1 MAVCCY
7 IAGVFFI
14 FVRCNIFRMV
24 KRKVIPW
31 IVFLSVFLLL
41 PMDGFALSE
50 NENHESPAE
59 EEFQAG
65 EFIMEHIGDAYEWHI
80 LTYKDFHLSIPLP
93 VILYSKYSG
102 FHVFMS
108 GRFHHGHASYK
119 GFEISHEEPYEGKI
133 VEVLDNGTV
142 VKPLDLSIT
151 KNVMAVFVSVI
162 LLIWLFISVAR
173 KYERSRGKAP
183 TGIQNMIETVILF
196 IRDDVARPSIGE
208 RHYERFMPYLLTLFF
223 FILANNLMGLI
234 PIFPF
239 GANVTGNIAVTGVLA
254 FFTLMFT
261 VLSGNRHYW
270 KEIFNAPGVPW
281 WLKVPIPMMPV
292 IELFGM
298 LTKPLVLMV
307 RLFAN
312 ITAGHIIAM
321 GFFSLIFIFG
331 SMDPAMGWAVSPLT
345 VVFTIFMGIL
355 EILVAFIQA
364 YVFTL
369 LSALYFGMAT
379 AEHH

>member
-1 MAVCCY
+1 M
-7 IAGVFFI
+7 I
-14 FVRCNIFRMV
+14 
-24 KRKVIPW
+24 KRRVVPW
-31 IVFLSVFLLL
+31 IGFLAIFLLL
-41 PMDGFALSE
+41 PLEGLALSE
-50 NENHESPAE
+50 NETHELPE
-59 EEFQAG
+59 EEDFQPG
-65 EFIMEHIGDAYEWHI
+65 EFIMKHIGDAYEWHI
-80 LTYKDFHLSIPLP
+80 LTYKDFHLSVPLP
-93 VILYSKYSG
+93 VVLYSKYSG

-108 GRFHHGHASYK
+108 SRFNHGHDSYK
-119 GFEISHEEPYEGKI
+119 GFLISHEEPHEGKL
-133 VEVLDNGTV
+133 VEVLNDGTV

-151 KNVMAVFVSVI
+151 KNVLAVFISVI
-162 LLIWLFISVAR
+162 LLLWLFIAVAR
-173 KYERSRGKAP
+173 KYERTRGKAP
-183 TGIQNMIETVILF
+183 AGFQNMIETVILF

-239 GANVTGNIAVTGVLA
+239 GANVTGNIAVTGILA

-261 VLSGNRHYW
+261 IFSGNRYYW

-281 WLKVPIPMMPV
+281 WLKIPIPMMPV
-292 IELFGM
+292 IEILGM

-312 ITAGHIIAM
+312 ITAGHIIAL

-331 SMDPAMGWAVSPLT
+331 NMNPSMGWAVSPLT
-345 VVFTIFMGIL
+345 VVFTIFMGAL